1 MVMLMRIPHWF
12 YLLVKASKSPVFFGG
27 FKRCSIARFSPF
39 KGDIEMR
46 RVNKITG
53 EFTAQNLFE
62 KTNQSVDSNDSIS
75 TNYWS

>member
-1 MVMLMRIPHWF
+1 
-12 YLLVKASKSPVFFGG
+12 
-27 FKRCSIARFSPF
+27 
-39 KGDIEMR
+39 MR

>member
-1 MVMLMRIPHWF
+1 MQTWVI
-12 YLLVKASKSPVFFGG
+12 
-27 FKRCSIARFSPF
+27 CTFSPF

-46 RVNKITG
+46 RIDKIAG
-53 EFTAQNLFE
+53 AVTAKNLFE

>member
-1 MVMLMRIPHWF
+1 MLF
-12 YLLVKASKSPVFFGG
+12 YCAFVHL
-27 FKRCSIARFSPF
+27 

-53 EFTAQNLFE
+53 EFTMQNLFE

>member
-12 YLLVKASKSPVFFGG
+12 YLLVKASKSPGFLGG
-27 FKRCSIARFSPF
+27 FKRCSTVRFSPF